1 MEPTENDLCAFID
14 WLDDQKKSDK
24 SAMALRGLALLL
36 LDDVQAG
43 VPLQGRPREEFG
55 ARGGISGIAN
65 DPLAAKSAL
74 PTRSLLTF
82 FEGNGRHYAEWLQ
95 RTGRGNCAPIALR
108 SRQSGQGRSKPML
121 FWFELEARA
130 EAPARSEE
138 TQEPKEE
145 FAPADDTIPLNSGV
159 IAYEMAYCQS
169 SDLTAWGRYI
179 FRNGRLLRSDWRWR
193 LLPIRLVF
201 LTFVVVMLFAFTF
214 LLLSQDGSSRLLTV
228 LIIETVAIAVFVF
241 VSLRTWM
248 RAIDDRLRPAPNEL
262 LDLVDPAQIE
272 ILGYGKTAEWRLVR
286 YTATCA
292 VCAGEVRVLPGEP
305 DFPRRMVGRCQQS
318 PREHVFSFDRVTLL
332 GGPLIIPPTGT
343 LRGSTIGVR

>member
-1 MEPTENDLCAFID
+1 MEPTDKDLCAFID
-14 WLDDQKKSDK
+14 WLNDQKKADK
-24 SAMALRGLALLL
+24 SAKALRGLALLL
-36 LDDVQAG
+36 LDDVRAG
-43 VPLQGRPREEFG
+43 VPPQGRPREEFG
-55 ARGGISGIAN
+55 TRGGISGIAN

-74 PTRSLLTF
+74 PTSTLLTF

-95 RTGRGNCAPIALR
+95 RTGRGNCAPVALR

-121 FWFELEARA
+121 FWFECEASA
-130 EAPARSEE
+130 EPSAGSEE
-138 TQEPKEE
+138 MQRRQEEL
-145 FAPADDTIPLNSGV
+145 ATADGTNTLNSGV
-159 IAYEMAYCQS
+159 IVYEMSYCQD

-201 LTFVVVMLFAFTF
+201 LVFVVVMLLAFTF
-214 LLLSQDGSSRLLTV
+214 LLFQGGLSRLLTV
-228 LIIETVAIAVFVF
+228 LIIETVAIAAFAF

-248 RAIDDRLRPAPNEL
+248 HAIDDRLRPAPNEL

-272 ILGYGKTAEWRLVR
+272 ILGYGQAAEWRLVR

-318 PREHVFSFDRVTLL
+318 HREHVFSFDRVTLL
-332 GGPLIIPPTGT
+332 GGPLIVPPQG
-343 LRGSTIGVR
+343 RSGVQ